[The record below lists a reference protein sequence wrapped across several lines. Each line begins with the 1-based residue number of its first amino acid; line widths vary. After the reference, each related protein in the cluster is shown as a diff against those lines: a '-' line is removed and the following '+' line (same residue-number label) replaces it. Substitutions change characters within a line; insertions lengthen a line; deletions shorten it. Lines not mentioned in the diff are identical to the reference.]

1 MKHNNSIS
9 GARKTIILVAA
20 AMIGLC
26 LSEAARCQ
34 DDPMLL
40 LQLSPVQG
48 GTITPGPGIHQ
59 FGLNAIV
66 TLTAVPKP
74 GYQFVYWLGDVIDPI
89 SNRTTVYLDLPKIVM
104 AVFERAEYQ
113 FLAEEEGAASAPV
126 PDSRMSASAGD
137 YARQGYTGGGSKGY
151 KTRHLSQPEQ
161 KDDFPVPTGDD
172 FPVPVPEPVTG
183 ILLALGGLLAAR
195 RVANRRAL

>member
-1 MKHNNSIS
+1 MKHSNSIS
-9 GARKTIILVAA
+9 GAQKTIILVAA
-20 AMIGLC
+20 AMMWLC
-26 LSEAARCQ
+26 LSEAARSQ

-74 GYQFVYWLGDVIDPI
+74 GYQFVYWLGDVIDPT
-89 SNRTTVYLDLPKIVM
+89 SSRTTVYLDLPKIVM
-104 AVFERAEYQ
+104 AVFEQAEYQ
-113 FLAEEEGAASAPV
+113 FLAEEAAGTPE

-137 YARQGYTGGGSKGY
+137 YSRQGYEGGGAKRQ
-151 KTRHLSQPEQ
+151 KTPHFSQPEQ
-161 KDDFPVPTGDD
+161 KDD

-195 RVANRRAL
+195 RVANRPAQ